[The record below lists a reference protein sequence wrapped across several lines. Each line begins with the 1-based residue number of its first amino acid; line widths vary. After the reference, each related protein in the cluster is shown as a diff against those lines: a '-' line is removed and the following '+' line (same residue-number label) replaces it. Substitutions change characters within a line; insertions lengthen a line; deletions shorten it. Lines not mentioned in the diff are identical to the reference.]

1 MAKKKKKD
9 KDKRK
14 GTLRPV
20 QRARIR
26 CSYYAYKSEDDNN
39 MNIIV
44 KFRDVPD
51 VAASGV
57 TLKEAMFRAADNL
70 KDHLTK
76 LMAEDIDFPGATVCR
91 DGELVVSILV

>member
-1 MAKKKKKD
+1 MAKKN

-14 GTLRPV
+14 GTLRPK
-20 QRARIR
+20 QRNRVR
-26 CSYYAYKSEDDNN
+26 CSYYAYRAEDDN

-76 LMAEDIDFPGATVCR
+76 LLTEEVEFPGATPR
-91 DGELVVSILV
+91 HDGELVVSVLV